1 MQCPGMRTPEPGTK
15 KQDWRGGGKFQ
26 WSKCR
31 MSIYEEVHERIGTR
45 PWTRLV
51 TGVADGVQ
59 P

>member
-1 MQCPGMRTPEPGTK
+1 
-15 KQDWRGGGKFQ
+15 
-26 WSKCR
+26 

-45 PWTRLV
+45 PWTWLA